1 MATHESSRHPFQQIF
16 RSRFTVAPKL
26 IIYDNACK
34 LHQYCLNREPCFFD
48 HTQFAVDRFHWHG
61 HIGYLAIYSLDKYS
75 SSAEMRVINSQVNE
89 QANAWLQHI
98 KRNMSADNFSSVTFF
113 GSEKHRCILYVYVW
127 VQISLLSKSLYQ
139 NCCYVNDHDCGCPN
153 LGKPGPILKPARIG
167 ICVSA

>member
-34 LHQYCLNREPCFFD
+34 LHQYCWNREPGFFD

-75 SSAEMRVINSQVNE
+75 SIAEMRVINSQVNE

-98 KRNMSADNFSSVTFF
+98 KHTCQRTIYHLSISWQWKTWMY
-113 GSEKHRCILYVYVW
+113 LVYVW
-127 VQISLLSKSLYQ
+127 VKISLLSKSLYQ
-139 NCCYVNDHDCGCPN
+139 NRCYVNDHNCGCPN
-153 LGKPGPILKPARIG
+153 LAKPGPILKPARIG